1 MPIDTVR
8 RNILLGIAALLLA
21 AGASA
26 RTPAS
31 LCAASARGIPQRS
44 AQAHSASEFVAAV
57 VGMSERERDSAIRG
71 ELLAGNIPGFLRHG
85 VPATL
90 NATLLGGET
99 VALTLC
105 VLADYLSLGA
115 DDDFLRVPMGLDT
128 AIAVAADFGFV
139 LPTRRI
145 VDLIYRQ
152 ATVHLVPQPLPAGDR
167 MRSTETYRLH
177 NALVQE
183 QRDATG
189 ASPGALTAGHKKD
202 LVLSERLW
210 SQPGRVAIYGWQRAD
225 GTPIQPLSTVHGAHY
240 ADYSHGVRLVSD
252 VAFVNGKPWSIF
264 ELLADERLGP
274 LLSDEGPLPRVAELS
289 GAAPL
294 TMVARGM

>member
-115 DDDFLRVPMGLDT
+115 DDDFLREPNQPRHCSLLLTRGLW
-128 AIAVAADFGFV
+128 F
-139 LPTRRI
+139 PTTSIRARFS
-145 VDLIYRQ
+145 
-152 ATVHLVPQPLPAGDR
+152 
-167 MRSTETYRLH
+167 RS
-177 NALVQE
+177 
-183 QRDATG
+183 
-189 ASPGALTAGHKKD
+189 S
-202 LVLSERLW
+202 
-210 SQPGRVAIYGWQRAD
+210 
-225 GTPIQPLSTVHGAHY
+225 
-240 ADYSHGVRLVSD
+240 
-252 VAFVNGKPWSIF
+252 
-264 ELLADERLGP
+264 LADW
-274 LLSDEGPLPRVAELS
+274 VFN
-289 GAAPL
+289 
-294 TMVARGM
+294 